1 MYLYFQ
7 RIFVY
12 SAYIYEFFRCI
23 FYTNLFDL
31 LSFLDQHA
39 AAALNK
45 VK

>member
-1 MYLYFQ
+1 MYSYFQ

-12 SAYIYEFFRCI
+12 SAYIYEFYRCI
-23 FYTNLFDL
+23 FYTSLLNI